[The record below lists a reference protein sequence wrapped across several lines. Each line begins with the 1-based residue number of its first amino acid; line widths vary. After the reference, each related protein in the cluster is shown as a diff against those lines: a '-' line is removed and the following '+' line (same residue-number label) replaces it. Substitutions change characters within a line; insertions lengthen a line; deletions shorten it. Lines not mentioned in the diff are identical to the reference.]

1 MLKIPAKSESRA
13 IAEINVTP
21 LVDVSLVLV
30 IIFMVTVPML
40 FQPLVEM
47 LVPKAFTGTEQ
58 NRQVIFVN
66 CTSEKKIYLDSD
78 VVDMQT
84 LSEKLTQRLL
94 KSSEKVVI
102 IRADERLPYEQIK
115 QIVSIVKN
123 DGAKKVMFATEVKR
137 R

>member
-1 MLKIPAKSESRA
+1 MLKTSGKADAKA
-13 IAEINVTP
+13 IVEINVTP
-21 LVDVSLVLV
+21 LVDVCLVLV

-40 FQPLVEM
+40 FQPMVDM
-47 LVPKAFTGTEQ
+47 LVPKAYTGTEQ

-66 CTSEKKIYLDSD
+66 VTSEKKIYLDSD
-78 VVDMQT
+78 LLDIQA

-115 QIVSIVKN
+115 QIVSIVKK

>member
-1 MLKIPAKSESRA
+1 MLKVNTKSESKS
-13 IAEINVTP
+13 ISEINVTP

-40 FQPLVEM
+40 FQPLVDM
-47 LVPKAFTGTEQ
+47 IVPKAFTGTEQ

-66 CTSEKKIYLDSD
+66 CTAEKKIYLDNEI
-78 VVDMQT
+78 VDIQA
-84 LSEKLTQRLL
+84 LSEKLNLRLL

-115 QIVSIVKN
+115 QIVGIVKK
-123 DGAKKVMFATEVKR
+123 DGAKKIMFATEVKR
-137 R
+137 K

>member
-1 MLKIPAKSESRA
+1 MLKTSEKADMRA

-40 FQPLVEM
+40 FQPMVEM
-47 LVPKAFTGTEQ
+47 LVPKAYTGTEQ

-66 CTSEKKIYLDSD
+66 VTSEKKIYLDSD
-78 VVDMQT
+78 LVDIQA

-115 QIVSIVKN
+115 QIVGIVKK